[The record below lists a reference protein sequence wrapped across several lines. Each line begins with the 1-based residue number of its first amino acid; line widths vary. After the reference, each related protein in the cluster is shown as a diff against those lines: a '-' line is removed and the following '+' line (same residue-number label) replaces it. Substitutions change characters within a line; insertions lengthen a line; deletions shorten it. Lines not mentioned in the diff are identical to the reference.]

1 MMNVYE
7 KLAHPVALSIFVVTL
22 FLPIIVGFFTLRR
35 MRSDSDF
42 FVGGRAM
49 NRLVVALSAVSSGRS
64 SWLVLGVSGMAY
76 TMGAGA
82 VWAIVGYTIVEF
94 FQFIYLG
101 RRLRAETQALGS
113 ITLLD
118 YFESRFNDSK
128 HLLRITGAV
137 IIGIFITAY
146 VSAQFYAGAKTLSS
160 ALDIQLA
167 VCLLISALLILIY
180 MVLGGF
186 VAVAYNDVVR
196 AVIMLIGLVV
206 LPIAGLA
213 NLGGIG
219 VLRGLLT
226 ELNPAYVD
234 PLSVGLGAA
243 AGFVG
248 IGLGSPGQPHIL
260 VRYMSIDDPKNL
272 RFSAVIGTVWNIVLG
287 VGAVAI
293 GLLGR
298 AMIPDAAGL
307 PNGDSEMIYLA
318 LSSQYFGPAL
328 YGLLVGGVFA
338 AILST
343 ADSQLLVVASTFSRD
358 IYEKIIKARGTGKAE
373 KTLNEADKLKFSRWV
388 LVLSGVLALLLAY
401 VAKDLVFWLVLFA
414 WGGLG
419 ASLGPA
425 VIFTLFWKKTTR
437 WGIFAGMLTGTV
449 ITIVWKLWIN
459 QFTEFY
465 HLIPAFLGSVVAIVA
480 GSILTPRERS

>member
-1 MMNVYE
+1 MNVYE
-7 KLAHPVALSIFVVTL
+7 ELTRPVALSVFVITL
-22 FLPIIVGFFTLRR
+22 FLPIVVGFLTLRR
-35 MRSDSDF
+35 MRSESDF

-82 VWAIVGYTIVEF
+82 IWAIVGYTIVEF

-101 RRLRAETQALGS
+101 RRLRRQTQALES

-118 YFESRFNDSK
+118 YFESRFDDSR
-128 HLLRITGAV
+128 HLLRVTGAV
-137 IIGIFITAY
+137 IIGVFITAY

-160 ALDIQLA
+160 ALDIQMA

-196 AVIMLIGLVV
+196 ALIMLTGLVV
-206 LPIAGLA
+206 LPVVGLVRI
-213 NLGGIG
+213 GGVH
-219 VLRGLLT
+219 VLHDILARLD
-226 ELNPAYVD
+226 PAYVD
-234 PLSVGLGAA
+234 PLSIGLGAA
-243 AGFVG
+243 VGFVG

-260 VRYMSIDDPKNL
+260 VRYMSIDDPKHL
-272 RFSAVIGTVWNIVLG
+272 EFSAVVGTVWNVILG

-298 AMIPDAAGL
+298 ALIPDTVGL
-307 PNGDSEMIYLA
+307 PNGDPEMVYLA
-318 LSSQYFGPAL
+318 LSSEYFGPAL
-328 YGLLVGGVFA
+328 YGLLIGGVFA

-358 IYEKIIKARGTGKAE
+358 IYEKILRARAEIDEAE
-373 KTLNEADKLKFSRWV
+373 KLRFGRWV
-388 LVLSGVLALLLAY
+388 LVLSGVLALILAY
-401 VAKDLVFWLVLFA
+401 AAKDLVFWLVLFA

-425 VIFTLFWKKTTR
+425 VIFSLFWKRTTR
-437 WGIFAGMLTGTV
+437 WGVFAGMLAGTV
-449 ITIVWKLWIN
+449 ITIVWRLWVNRFIDLY
-459 QFTEFY
+459 E
-465 HLIPAFLGSVVAIVA
+465 L
-480 GSILTPRERS
+480 